1 MLERLTREAKR
12 VVKRAHDEA
21 ASLGSPTIEAEHL
34 LIALA
39 DRTSG
44 LPATVLADAGLD
56 RERLVAALDDEI
68 AHSLAAVG
76 LDGEPL
82 LEQAPRSRP
91 GRPRGWGQSAKL
103 ALERTLKVAV
113 ERGERRLLP
122 GHILLAVLAADAG
135 TVPRTLKL
143 TGVEADEL
151 AARMAA
157 AMG

>member
-1 MLERLTREAKR
+1 
-12 VVKRAHDEA
+12 
-21 ASLGSPTIEAEHL
+21 
-34 LIALA
+34 
-39 DRTSG
+39 
-44 LPATVLADAGLD
+44 VLADAGLD

-135 TVPRTLKL
+135 TVPRTLKV